1 MAADYD
7 EASNKS
13 VDSGDMAVWG
23 SRDDRIERTDTMK
36 GQITD
41 VRGQKEMVE
50 GMWKFLVGVKLKE
63 DGWERCHDEVVGRDC
78 WFGRRSDG

>member
-1 MAADYD
+1 
-7 EASNKS
+7 
-13 VDSGDMAVWG
+13 
-23 SRDDRIERTDTMK
+23 MK

-50 GMWKFLVGVKLKE
+50 GMGKFLVGVKLKE